1 MSFINFGPRT
11 LRVGDIQITSGAG
24 LYRDPQRGTTYF
36 VDTNSGSDNNTGLSW
51 QRAFLTMAAAFA
63 VLDSGDRIY
72 FVGNVTEHLT
82 SPLARA
88 QNVTIIG
95 ATTRPRHADTH
106 PGGGELSGATWK
118 SAGTNS
124 PLLTLRNSG
133 WRFEN
138 ILFVAHASNYAV
150 ELQRNAT
157 ETAAGEFDASHAE
170 FIGCRFASGAGGLND
185 TGGCFNVVVEDCIFG
200 ALTSACILG
209 VGNIGVGQ
217 LQWVIR
223 HNRFYGFTNGV
234 KISAVGCLI
243 YGNFFGAG
251 GTPNTTFVLNTD
263 NAGGGSD
270 NMVVDNYFQT
280 TTGNFNT
287 PDVVGDAT
295 DVWFNVSISSFSAG
309 IESGHEVG
317 QPA

>member
-11 LRVGDIQITSGAG
+11 LRVGDIRLTSAAN
-24 LYRDPQRGTTYF
+24 LFRDAKRGTTWY
-36 VDTNSGSDNNTGLSW
+36 VDTNSGRDSNTGLSW
-51 QRAFLTMAAAFA
+51 SAPFLTMQEAFDH
-63 VLDSGDRIY
+63 LTSFGDTIY
-72 FVGNVTEHLT
+72 FVGNVAEHLT
-82 SPLARA
+82 SPLATA
-88 QNVTIIG
+88 QNVTIVG

-106 PGGGELSGATWK
+106 PGGGEKSGATWK

-170 FIGCRFASGAGGLND
+170 FRNCRFASGAGG
-185 TGGCFNVVVEDCIFG
+185 FNVVVEDCIFQ

-223 HNRFYGFTNGV
+223 NNHFYGFTNGV
-234 KISAVGCLI
+234 KISGVGCRI
-243 YGNFFGAG
+243 QNNFFSKG

-263 NAGGGSD
+263 NASGGSD

-280 TTGNFNT
+280 ATANFNT

-295 DVWFNVSISSFSAG
+295 DVWFNVSIDSFTAG
-309 IESGHEVG
+309 LESGHEVG